1 MPQSLWTGHLFV
13 MEYRKFV
20 KKDRVNY
27 NTEGLK
33 HLYWELFD
41 SPDAEGSGYR
51 FMEREPVLILD
62 DILSEYPDWK
72 LKVQTAYCSKPYA
85 DILGLPAQSP
95 FRVGKAI
102 KLRATNPKLRMFI
115 VRHLILRGVT
125 RIGIGREHIYFD
137 TDNYLYK
144 DALYVQ

>member
-1 MPQSLWTGHLFV
+1 

-33 HLYWELFD
+33 HLYWEIFD
-41 SPDAEGSGYR
+41 SPDSEGSGYR

-62 DILSEYPDWK
+62 DIFSEFPDWK
-72 LKVQTAYCSKPYA
+72 PKIQCAYCSKQYG
-85 DILGLPAQSP
+85 DILGLPAKSP

-102 KLRATNPKLRMFI
+102 KLRATNPSQRMFI

-125 RIGIGREHIYFD
+125 RIGVGREHVYFD

>member
-1 MPQSLWTGHLFV
+1 MQ
-13 MEYRKFV
+13 YRKFV
-20 KKDRVNY
+20 KKDRFNY

-115 VRHLILRGVT
+115 IRHLILRGVT
-125 RIGIGREHIYFD
+125 RIGVGREHVYFD

>member
-1 MPQSLWTGHLFV
+1 MQ
-13 MEYRKFV
+13 YRKFV

-62 DILSEYPDWK
+62 DILSEYSDWK
-72 LKVQTAYCSKPYA
+72 LKVETGYCSKAYA

-95 FRVGKAI
+95 FRVGKAV

-115 VRHLILRGVT
+115 IRHLILRGVT
-125 RIGIGREHIYFD
+125 RIGVGREHVYFD

>member
-1 MPQSLWTGHLFV
+1 MQ
-13 MEYRKFV
+13 YRKFV
-20 KKDRVNY
+20 KKDRFNY

-62 DILSEYPDWK
+62 DILSEEPDWK
-72 LKVQTAYCSKPYA
+72 LKVETAYCSKPYG

-95 FRVGKAI
+95 FRVGNAI
-102 KLRATNPKLRMFI
+102 KIRATNPKLWMFI
-115 VRHLILRGVT
+115 LRHLILRCVT
-125 RIGIGREHIYFD
+125 RIGVGREHIYFD